1 MNRFL
6 QVLYRKKIK
15 PLIEDKILFKG
26 SRNDAYSVSSM
37 YRVLEGFP
45 QTDFPSR
52 SIWNSVVPP
61 RMGFF
66 AWEASWGK
74 VLTLD
79 QLKRRGRALANR
91 CFLCEEDEEDINHLL
106 IHCKKA
112 RMLWDLLLSIVGTR
126 WVFPANIIQLLLS
139 WQEAPV
145 GKKRKNIWIA
155 APICLFWTVWQNR
168 NMLVFE
174 NTVTSDQRTKYM
186 FLSKL
191 WTLANS
197 HNVEKMHSL
206 VDFLT
211 WLGSK

>member
-1 MNRFL
+1 M
-6 QVLYRKKIK
+6 
-15 PLIEDKILFKG
+15 EDKILFKG
-26 SRNDAYSVSSM
+26 SKNDAFSVKSM
-37 YRVLEGFP
+37 YKVLDCSL
-45 QTDFPSR
+45 QVDFPFR
-52 SIWNSVVPP
+52 SIWNPVAPP

-106 IHCKKA
+106 LHCKKA
-112 RMLWDLLLSIVGTR
+112 RMLWDLFLSIVETS
-126 WVFPANIIQLLLS
+126 WVFPDSVIQMLLS
-139 WQEAPV
+139 WQGAPL

-155 APICLFWTVWQNR
+155 APLCLFWTVWHNR

-174 NTVTSDQRTKYM
+174 NRATSDQRTKFI

-191 WTLANS
+191 WSLANTHS
-197 HNVEKMHSL
+197 VDNTNSL
-206 VDFLT
+206 VDLLT
-211 WLGSK
+211 WLGCR